1 MHKLGFIPLTV
12 FFVFGLFT
20 NNIQAA
26 GKNIKDLVPVKEGY
40 KVYRSKDKADA
51 ALYAHD
57 ADGDIFSVIFDFQVL
72 GFGTSSS
79 KAPIDATS
87 LRDVVKTYEDWLNGP
102 TPPTGNTK
110 TQIEK
115 AVAIAKGER
124 QGDRPAAPAPKTID
138 ATKTN
143 YRDHTMFDVSGEHFD
158 SLWAMI
164 KAAPK
169 NDYIDIDE
177 NVKEKGEI
185 KSVKVGGFSI
195 YCTKLHRETSG
206 LCRLTSEK
214 NRNVYEDKSAAI
226 IEYDGNT
233 AKQIIQALDIDKQF
247 GWYEVRN
254 SAESTQKLFSQAGD
268 CNINMKHGR
277 QFCQLYYKMG
287 SQFFVHFQL
296 LVDMRS
302 LPYSS
307 MFYRPKWGLLDP
319 SLVAFSAR
327 PMIKYDRNPVR
338 SNDPFDFPNSRGR
351 GGNWRDNAVRD
362 PTGP

>member
-1 MHKLGFIPLTV
+1 MRKLGLVPFLV
-12 FFVFGLFT
+12 FFVLGLLI
-20 NNIQAA
+20 NESHAA
-26 GKNIKDLVPVKEGY
+26 GKDLKDLVPVKEGY
-40 KVYRSKDKADA
+40 KVYRSKNKADA

-57 ADGDIFSVIFDFQVL
+57 ANGDIFSVIFDFQGL
-72 GFGTSSS
+72 GFGTSSG
-79 KAPIDATS
+79 KAPIDPDS
-87 LRDVVKTYEDWLNGP
+87 LRDVLKTYEDWLKGP
-102 TPPTGNTK
+102 TPPTGTTK
-110 TQIEK
+110 AQIEK

-124 QGDRPAAPAPKTID
+124 QADRPAAAATTTASKT
-138 ATKTN
+138 T
-143 YRDHTMFDVSGEHFD
+143 YRDRTMFDVSGDHFD

-164 KAAPK
+164 KATAK
-169 NDYIDIDE
+169 TDYIDIDD

-214 NRNVYEDKSAAI
+214 NRHVYEDTSAAI
-226 IEYDGNT
+226 IEYDGAT

-247 GWYEVRN
+247 GWNEVRN
-254 SAESTQKLFSQAGD
+254 SSESTQKLFSQAGD
-268 CNINMKHGR
+268 CDINMQRGR

-287 SQFFVHFQL
+287 GQYFVHFQL

-307 MFYRPKWGLLDP
+307 MFYRPKWGMLDP

-338 SNDPFDFPNSRGR
+338 GNDPFDFPNSRGR

>member
-1 MHKLGFIPLTV
+1 MRKLGLVPLAV

-20 NNIQAA
+20 NESYSA
-26 GKNIKDLVPVKEGY
+26 GKNIKDLVAVKEGY

-72 GFGTSSS
+72 GFGTSSG
-79 KAPIDATS
+79 KAPIDPDS

-102 TPPTGNTK
+102 KPPAGTTK
-110 TQIEK
+110 AQIEK

-124 QGDRPAAPAPKTID
+124 EGDRPATPAPA
-138 ATKTN
+138 ATTAGKST
-143 YRDHTMFDVSGEHFD
+143 YRDHTMFDVSGDHFD

-164 KAAPK
+164 KATPK
-169 NDYIDIDE
+169 TDYIDVDE

-195 YCTKLHRETSG
+195 YCTKLNRETSG

-214 NRNVYEDKSAAI
+214 NRNVYEDKSAGI
-226 IEYDGNT
+226 IEYDGTT
-233 AKQIIQALDIDKQF
+233 AKQIIAALDIDKQF
-247 GWYEVRN
+247 GWKEVRN
-254 SAESTQKLFSQAGD
+254 SSESTQKLFSQAGD
-268 CNINMKHGR
+268 CNINMKRGR

-307 MFYRPKWGLLDP
+307 MFYRPKWGMLDP

-338 SNDPFDFPNSRGR
+338 GNDPFDFPNSRGR
-351 GGNWRDNAVRD
+351 GNNWRDNAVRD